1 MGSALLNVIYRTSH
15 ILLLAMPFHCYHCQM
30 GLGFKTF
37 FFFFYTRSRNY
48 TFFIMQTAL
57 PGFLAIVYEM
67 IKIDNGVLS

>member
-37 FFFFYTRSRNY
+37 FFFFTQEAEI
-48 TFFIMQTAL
+48 TL
-57 PGFLAIVYEM
+57 FLSC
-67 IKIDNGVLS
+67 KLHHLDF